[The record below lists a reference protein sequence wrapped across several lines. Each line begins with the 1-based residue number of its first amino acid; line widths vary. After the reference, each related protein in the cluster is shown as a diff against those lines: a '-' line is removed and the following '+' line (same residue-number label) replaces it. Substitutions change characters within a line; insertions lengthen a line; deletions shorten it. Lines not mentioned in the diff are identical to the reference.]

1 MKHVSSILIGLAGL
15 AALVFVLSFAVSA
28 WLSAG
33 AQLVQLIE
41 PQDAAS
47 AALFGD
53 APAGEPAGTRIGSPQ
68 WMVIRDQRA
77 FLDGIGSGGERFVD
91 AAYLRRQNTY
101 PLQLK
106 TIIFIRDLVALGS
119 GVAVVMLGLI
129 WWWRE
134 RRVRRLLT

>member
-28 WLSAG
+28 GLGAG

-53 APAGEPAGTRIGSPQ
+53 APTGEPAGTRIGSPQ

-77 FLDGIGSGGERFVD
+77 FLGGVGPGGERFVN
-91 AAYLRRQNTY
+91 AAYLREQNTY
-101 PLQLK
+101 PLQVK
-106 TIIFIRDLVALGS
+106 TITFIRDLVALGS